1 LGTSVEIKAQGI
13 GENGF
18 SSLGHAPILRSDW
31 PPNKRLQPTARSGIL
46 SAPRL
51 NRGR

>member
-1 LGTSVEIKAQGI
+1 MKGSKWLANQ
-13 GENGF
+13 
-18 SSLGHAPILRSDW
+18 
-31 PPNKRLQPTARSGIL
+31 RLQPTARSGIL